1 MIQDILTYLT
11 VTAAI
16 AYTLYSFW
24 RVLFSSKAGSACSS
38 GCSSCGSSKS
48 DIFKAL
54 ESRQKGP
61 AQAFR
66 QIKAKA

>member
-24 RVLFSSKAGSACSS
+24 RVLCSTKAGSACSS
-38 GCSSCGSSKS
+38 GCSSCGSKS
-48 DIFKAL
+48 DLFEELARK
-54 ESRQKGP
+54 QKGP
-61 AQAFR
+61 VS
-66 QIKAKA
+66 KAARRSLV